1 MVRTRS
7 MEIHAQT
14 LPSSSQS
21 PEMAAMEKQVR
32 DLTTNLQELTQQN
45 QVLNQKLLQHET
57 EKQREK
63 DKGKSK
69 ERGDAESRQEQQQEQ
84 QHEQCQE
91 QEGETKGENTRITGE
106 ESSAKWEQEM
116 KAMRIQMGEMK
127 DKFKGRTAKNL
138 DDLVHTTDSPFTKVV
153 ISFPLPSKF
162 RMPSLET
169 FDGSKDPLDH
179 LESFKTV
186 MCLQGVPDEIMC
198 RAFPTTLKGPA
209 RVWFKKI
216 TPGSV
221 GSFAQLSR
229 LFFNHFIGGQRY
241 GRPTTHL
248 LNIKQK
254 EGETLR
260 SYLTRFNKETLLV
273 DGADDKVVLTAF
285 ISGLQ
290 AGDFLFSVYKDPPST
305 MTEMMYEA
313 QRHMNGEEAL
323 LARDQTIGKKRKWEH
338 SDRPA
343 ESHETRPKAQRNRN
357 RRQEDRSGRG
367 FNERFNHFTP
377 LNAPVDHIFMQ
388 IRNDPALKDY
398 GHNTEDC
405 YDLKR
410 QIEEL
415 IKQGKLQRFVERGQ
429 REGRPQG
436 PRQQRPPEEVLPRPP
451 PLGEIHVITGGVATR
466 GTSRSSRKAYARQIH
481 NMLKEDARKVFHPH
495 DDALVVTLEIAGY
508 STRRVLID
516 NGSSADIIYL
526 TAFQQMRIDKD
537 QLRPIETPLV
547 GFAGTSVY
555 PLGIITLQLIAGTY
569 PKQATKKVDFLVV
582 DCPSAYNVII
592 GRPTL
597 NRLPSCHF
605 NVPPPEPVHQAL
617 IVEERQNIAEPT
629 EELEEIVLVEGLH
642 NEKKTTQ
649 IGTSMKGEVRDS
661 IVRFLRENADIFAWS
676 HADMPGIST
685 KVVAHQLNVNPSFH
699 PVKQKRRVFA
709 PERNAAITEEV
720 DKLLQAGFIRD
731 VYYPEWLANV
741 VMVKKSTGKWRM
753 CVDFT
758 DLNKAYP
765 KDSYPLPRIDQ
776 LVDSTAGHKLLSF
789 MDAFSG
795 YNQIQMAEE
804 DQEKTAFITSRGL
817 FCYKV
822 MPFGLKNAGATYQR
836 LVNKMFHDQIG
847 RNVEVYV
854 DDMLV
859 KSKKDDD
866 HLADLKETFQALRR
880 YNMKLN
886 PAKCVFGVS
895 SGKFLGFMVSQRGIE
910 ANPDKI
916 KAILEMTPPKTVKEV
931 QSLTGKAAA
940 LNRFVSRSTDKCLP
954 FFKILRKAFQWM
966 EECQQAF
973 EELKVY
979 LTSPPL
985 LSPSQTGE
993 ALYLYLA
1000 VSTSAVSSALIREK
1014 ECVQKPVYYTS
1025 RALRGAEE
1033 RYTNMEKL
1041 AFALLIA
1048 SRKLRPYF
1056 QAHSIIV
1063 MTDYPIRKAM
1073 NKPDAAGRLVQ
1084 WSIEMG
1090 EFDIDYRPR
1099 TAIKAQALAD
1109 FIAEFTHPLK
1119 EDEKSG
1125 EGEAW
1130 TVNIDGSSTKEM
1142 SGAGVILVS
1151 PEKDKFEYALQLRFR
1166 ATNNEAEYE
1175 ALLAGLKLSKSMG
1188 IKALTIK
1195 SDSQLIVGQVKG
1207 EYEAKEDRMKK
1218 YLTAVKTLLTHF
1230 EKVELL
1236 QIPREDNVAADRLAR
1251 EGTLPADRTEA
1262 HKLRIRASHFRL
1274 LGGILYKMGFSR
1286 PHLRCLSPEEANYVI
1301 REVHEGICGNHSG
1314 ARSLAHKLTRAGY
1327 YWPSLL
1333 HDATQYVKTCDKCQ
1347 RFTNIPRVPPE
1358 EITPITSPWPFAQWG
1373 LDIMGPFPAV
1383 ICRFG
1388 IPRVLISDNGKQFD
1402 NGPFRE
1408 MCSQLNIKNH
1418 YSSPRHPQANGQV
1431 EVTNRTLL
1439 KQIKTRLEGA
1449 KSMWVEELPSVLWA
1463 YRTTVRTPTKE
1474 TPFKLTFGTE
1484 AVIPVEIGLTT
1495 FRTTFHREEE
1505 NEGQLRLNLD
1515 LLDET
1520 REKAAQR
1527 IALYQGRMARYYNT
1541 KVKLRRF
1548 EVGDWVLRKVT
1559 QATKDPSQ
1567 GKLGPNWEGPYKVIQ
1582 YYRRGTYHLEDR
1594 HGKKLP
1600 HPWNAEHLKN
1610 MFAIARILSIVTLT
1624 GVNTTRIPKVRHL
1637 RGAQVRHPRGAP
1649 VRHPRGAQVRHPRG
1663 APVRHPRGARVRH
1676 PSGANVRHPRGALT
1690 TEDRQDRSSVYYHV
1704 RHPSGAFI
1712 EEDLQESSFVYYH
1725 VRHPSGAFIEED
1737 LQESSSVYYHV
1748 RHPSGAFI
1756 EEDLQ
1761 ESSSV
1766 YYRVRHP
1773 SGAFIEEDL
1782 QESSSVYYHVRYP
1795 SGAFI
1800 EEDL

>member
-1 MVRTRS
+1 
-7 MEIHAQT
+7 
-14 LPSSSQS
+14 
-21 PEMAAMEKQVR
+21 
-32 DLTTNLQELTQQN
+32 
-45 QVLNQKLLQHET
+45 
-57 EKQREK
+57 
-63 DKGKSK
+63 
-69 ERGDAESRQEQQQEQ
+69 
-84 QHEQCQE
+84 
-91 QEGETKGENTRITGE
+91 
-106 ESSAKWEQEM
+106 
-116 KAMRIQMGEMK
+116 
-127 DKFKGRTAKNL
+127 
-138 DDLVHTTDSPFTKVV
+138 
-153 ISFPLPSKF
+153 
-162 RMPSLET
+162 MPSLET

-198 RAFPTTLKGPA
+198 RAFPTTFKAPA

-273 DGADDKVVLTAF
+273 DGTDDKVVLTAF

-290 AGDFLFSVYKDPPST
+290 ARDFLFSVYKDPPST

-323 LARDQTIGKKRKWEH
+323 LARDQTIGKKRKCEH
-338 SDRPA
+338 SNRPA

-388 IRNDPALKDY
+388 IRNDPALKWPGKLLTDPDKRPRDKY
-398 GHNTEDC
+398 CRFHRDHGHNTEDC

-436 PRQQRPPEEVLPRPP
+436 PRQQRPPVEVLPRPP
-451 PLGEIHVITGGVATR
+451 PLGEIHVITGGVAAG

-481 NMLKEDARKVFHPH
+481 NVLVTQKMDKKPRLEDLPITFAEEDARKVFHPH

-516 NGSSADIIYL
+516 NGSSVDIIYL

-597 NRLPSCHF
+597 NRLRAVTSTYHLLVRFPTENGIGEMRGDQAMARECYLTSTST
-605 NVPPPEPVHQAL
+605 EPVHQAL
-617 IVEERQNIAEPT
+617 IVGERQNIAEPT
-629 EELEEIVLVEGLH
+629 EELKEIVLVEGLH
-642 NEKKTTQ
+642 NEKKTTR

-685 KVVAHQLNVNPSFH
+685 KVVAHSLNVNPSFH

-720 DKLLQAGFIRD
+720 DKLLQAGFIRE

-741 VMVKKSTGKWRM
+741 VMVKKSTRKWRM

-758 DLNKAYP
+758 DLNKACP
-765 KDSYPLPRIDQ
+765 KDSYPLPKIDQ

-954 FFKILRKAFQWM
+954 FFKILRKAFQWT

-973 EELKVY
+973 EELK
-979 LTSPPL
+979 
-985 LSPSQTGE
+985 E
-993 ALYLYLA
+993 
-1000 VSTSAVSSALIREK
+1000 R
-1014 ECVQKPVYYTS
+1014 VQKPVYYTS

-1166 ATNNEAEYE
+1166 ATNNEAKYE

-1251 EGTLPADRTEA
+1251 LASSGIEIDGFIEIQGRPSTE
-1262 HKLRIRASHFRL
+1262 
-1274 LGGILYKMGFSR
+1274 
-1286 PHLRCLSPEEANYVI
+1286 
-1301 REVHEGICGNHSG
+1301 
-1314 ARSLAHKLTRAGY
+1314 
-1327 YWPSLL
+1327 
-1333 HDATQYVKTCDKCQ
+1333 
-1347 RFTNIPRVPPE
+1347 E
-1358 EITPITSPWPFAQWG
+1358 EIKRQTMLSGKSMKGFAETIQGQG
-1373 LDIMGPFPAV
+1373 LWRI
-1383 ICRFG
+1383 
-1388 IPRVLISDNGKQFD
+1388 N
-1402 NGPFRE
+1402 
-1408 MCSQLNIKNH
+1408 SQE
-1418 YSSPRHPQANGQV
+1418 QATTAHNSLV
-1431 EVTNRTLL
+1431 
-1439 KQIKTRLEGA
+1439 TRLR
-1449 KSMWVEELPSVLWA
+1449 S
-1463 YRTTVRTPTKE
+1463 
-1474 TPFKLTFGTE
+1474 
-1484 AVIPVEIGLTT
+1484 
-1495 FRTTFHREEE
+1495 
-1505 NEGQLRLNLD
+1505 
-1515 LLDET
+1515 
-1520 REKAAQR
+1520 
-1527 IALYQGRMARYYNT
+1527 
-1541 KVKLRRF
+1541 
-1548 EVGDWVLRKVT
+1548 
-1559 QATKDPSQ
+1559 
-1567 GKLGPNWEGPYKVIQ
+1567 
-1582 YYRRGTYHLEDR
+1582 
-1594 HGKKLP
+1594 
-1600 HPWNAEHLKN
+1600 
-1610 MFAIARILSIVTLT
+1610 ILIFY
-1624 GVNTTRIPKVRHL
+1624 GNQVRHL
-1637 RGAQVRHPRGAP
+1637 IESTPHLEQVSSENPGDEALAASPSTTHEPATTCQMKGHKLSRCPEIGRPLEG
-1649 VRHPRGAQVRHPRG
+1649 QVD
-1663 APVRHPRGARVRH
+1663 
-1676 PSGANVRHPRGALT
+1676 
-1690 TEDRQDRSSVYYHV
+1690 DRKT
-1704 RHPSGAFI
+1704 
-1712 EEDLQESSFVYYH
+1712 
-1725 VRHPSGAFIEED
+1725 
-1737 LQESSSVYYHV
+1737 
-1748 RHPSGAFI
+1748 
-1756 EEDLQ
+1756 
-1761 ESSSV
+1761 
-1766 YYRVRHP
+1766 
-1773 SGAFIEEDL
+1773 
-1782 QESSSVYYHVRYP
+1782 
-1795 SGAFI
+1795 
-1800 EEDL
+1800 